1 MKILIIEDDL
11 PIANFIKMGFESDSH
26 IVDISQDGESG
37 SYSARTNHYDII
49 ILDYSLPKR
58 DGIKVLQEI
67 RQKGINTPIVFLSV
81 IGDTNKKIMALDKGA
96 DDYIT
101 KPFSFDELKARIKTV
116 LRRPKEIENSIIE
129 IAGITIDTE
138 KHLVLRKNMIIH
150 LTRKEYGLFEYLV
163 RNRGMILSRGQIM
176 EHVWNADADPF
187 SNTVEAHILNLRK
200 KIQANDDM
208 EIIRNIPGRGY
219 IIDA

>member
-1 MKILIIEDDL
+1 MKILIVEDDI
-11 PIANFIKMGFESDSH
+11 PMANFIRMGFEADSH
-26 IVDISQDGESG
+26 IVDVSQDGESG

-67 RQKGINTPIVFLSV
+67 RQKGINTPIIFLSV
-81 IGDTNKKIMALDKGA
+81 IGDTNKKIIALDKGA

-101 KPFSFDELKARIKTV
+101 KPFSFDELKARVKTV
-116 LRRPKEIENSIIE
+116 LRRPKEIENSVIE
-129 IAGITIDTE
+129 IGSLTLDVE
-138 KHLVLRKNMIIH
+138 KHLVFRKNIVIH
-150 LTRKEYGLFEYLV
+150 LTRKEYSLFEYLV

-200 KIQANDDM
+200 KIQTIDDAD
-208 EIIRNIPGRGY
+208 IIRNIPGRGY

>member
-1 MKILIIEDDL
+1 MKILIVEDDI
-11 PIANFIKMGFESDSH
+11 PMANFIRMGFEADSH

-67 RQKGINTPIVFLSV
+67 RQKGINTPIIFLSV
-81 IGDTNKKIMALDKGA
+81 IGDTNKKIIALDKGA

-101 KPFSFDELKARIKTV
+101 KPFSFDELKARVKTV
-116 LRRPKEIENSIIE
+116 LRRPKEIENSVIE
-129 IAGITIDTE
+129 IGGLTLDIE
-138 KHLVLRKNMIIH
+138 KHLVFRKNIVIH
-150 LTRKEYGLFEYLV
+150 LTRKEYSLFEYLV

-200 KIQANDDM
+200 KIQTSDDVD
-208 EIIRNIPGRGY
+208 IIRNIPGRGY